1 MKTLILYLV
10 ISAIVC
16 QEITFYVSPNGLDSN
31 DGLTKETPWKWSWST
46 VSTKIRKQFST
57 YRDIYII
64 FLEGD
69 YYVDEY
75 GISVSRMS
83 TSMYFRFWAY
93 PGARV
98 RIIGGI
104 KLQEFTSH
112 PANSSIYISQIDP
125 NISPSALYI
134 NDRRVT
140 LSRAPKEWEY

>member
-1 MKTLILYLV
+1 MNTLILYSV
-10 ISAIVC
+10 ITVIFC
-16 QEITFYVSPNGLDSN
+16 QEITFYVSPIGLDNN
-31 DGLTKETPWKWSWST
+31 DGLTKETPWRWSWST

-57 YRDIYII
+57 YKDIYII

-104 KLQEFTSH
+104 KLKEFTSH
-112 PANSSIYISQIDP
+112 PTNSSIYI
-125 NISPSALYI
+125 
-134 NDRRVT
+134 T
-140 LSRAPKEWEY
+140 